1 MKFSDMMG
9 KGSAKAAVEEAE
21 ATDTAAATT
30 QWTAA
35 PAPEAPIRFGSQ
47 PPESSSVAAPTE
59 PVETP
64 KLEPLMSEPSIM
76 DVMNELA
83 PRPGGPTS
91 AASAASEAELDTT
104 AWLEG
109 LGSIDDDL
117 LPH

>member
-9 KGSAKAAVEEAE
+9 KGAAKAAAEETE
-21 ATDTAAATT
+21 ATDAAASAT
-30 QWTAA
+30 QGTAA
-35 PAPEAPIRFGSQ
+35 PVPEAPIRFG
-47 PPESSSVAAPTE
+47 PPPAESSSVDAPTE

-64 KLEPLMSEPSIM
+64 ALEQPMSEPSIM

-83 PRPGGPTS
+83 PRPGAPTS
-91 AASAASEAELDTT
+91 AKSAASEAELDTT

-117 LPH
+117 LPR

>member
-9 KGSAKAAVEEAE
+9 KGSAKAADDETE
-21 ATDTAAATT
+21 ATDTAAP
-30 QWTAA
+30 TAQRA
-35 PAPEAPIRFGSQ
+35 AASAPEAPIRFGSQ
-47 PPESSSVAAPTE
+47 PAESSSVDTPTE
-59 PVETP
+59 PVTTP
-64 KLEPLMSEPSIM
+64 ALEQLMSEPSIM

-83 PRPGGPTS
+83 PRAGGPTV
-91 AASAASEAELDTT
+91 AASSASEAELDTT

>member
-9 KGSAKAAVEEAE
+9 KGSAKAPVEETE
-21 ATDTAAATT
+21 TTDPSPTT

-47 PPESSSVAAPTE
+47 PAVPSPSDAPTDA
-59 PVETP
+59 VETP
-64 KLEPLMSEPSIM
+64 LPERVISEPSIM

-83 PRPGGPTS
+83 PRAVGPIT
-91 AASAASEAELDTT
+91 AKGTASEAELDTT

>member
-9 KGSAKAAVEEAE
+9 KGSAKAVAEETE
-21 ATDTAAATT
+21 ATDTAAPTT

-47 PPESSSVAAPTE
+47 PAESSSVDAPTA
-59 PVETP
+59 PVEEP
-64 KLEPLMSEPSIM
+64 ALEQLMSEPSIM
-76 DVMNELA
+76 DVMNELT
-83 PRPGGPTS
+83 PRPGGPTA
-91 AASAASEAELDTT
+91 AASSASEAELDTT

>member
-9 KGSAKAAVEEAE
+9 KGSAKAPVEEPE
-21 ATDTAAATT
+21 TTDAAPTT

-35 PAPEAPIRFGSQ
+35 PVPEAPIRFGPQ
-47 PPESSSVAAPTE
+47 PAVASIGDASTE

-64 KLEPLMSEPSIM
+64 LPERVMSEPSIM

-91 AASAASEAELDTT
+91 AVSAASEAELDTT

-117 LPH
+117 LPF

>member
-9 KGSAKAAVEEAE
+9 KGSAKAAAEETE
-21 ATDTAAATT
+21 ATDTAAPTT

-35 PAPEAPIRFGSQ
+35 PAPEAPIRFGSL
-47 PPESSSVAAPTE
+47 PAESSSVDAPTE
-59 PVETP
+59 PVEEP
-64 KLEPLMSEPSIM
+64 ALEQLMNEPSIM

-83 PRPGGPTS
+83 PRPGGPTA
-91 AASAASEAELDTT
+91 AASSASEAELDTT

>member
-9 KGSAKAAVEEAE
+9 KGADKVSVDEAE
-21 ATDTAAATT
+21 ATETATPTT

-35 PAPEAPIRFGSQ
+35 PAPEAPIRFGT
-47 PPESSSVAAPTE
+47 PPAEASPGDASAGGPSASART
-59 PVETP
+59 
-64 KLEPLMSEPSIM
+64 MSEPSIM

-83 PRPGGPTS
+83 PRPGAPTA
-91 AASAASEAELDTT
+91 AASAASDAELDTT